1 MVTVTMIDET
11 GIGNITLEKIQ
22 TFNAAKLSLRE
33 VIRQRVLAEVTEF
46 NARQPKVFQGL
57 VEPGETETLLNQSK
71 PKQRKPLDWERQFN
85 RAVQAFE
92 ARTFIVLADDQQLD
106 DLDEVLEL
114 SKIKELSFLKLVPL
128 VGG

>member
-57 VEPGETETLLNQSK
+57 VEPGETEILLNQSK
-71 PKQRKPLDWERQFN
+71 SKQRKPLDWERQFN